1 MTVGVMAAIYF
12 FILRPVLDTTSKTVE
27 SISGPIREAQE
38 QAREAQEQLQEDT
51 KNGDNGS
58 ATDLN
63 KLQRCVQ
70 KAGQNVNAL
79 QACAN
84 KFGP

>member
-1 MTVGVMAAIYF
+1 MTVGVLAASYF
-12 FILRPVLDTTSKTVE
+12 FIVRPVLDTTSKTVD

-38 QAREAQEQLQEDT
+38 QAREAQEQLQQDA
-51 KNGDNGS
+51 KKGQPGS
-58 ATDLN
+58 ATDLG

-79 QACAN
+79 QVCAN